1 MAPTNGEALS
11 VSIVTRRDVLL
22 RTARSVGVSVCATLA
37 LTYGASSLL
46 FGADPDAFLRAG
58 DATVSVIYFG
68 AIACAIVGGVM
79 SYRANLVLQQ
89 FSLARSE
96 LWRISRT
103 DQLTGLLNRRGF
115 DEAAIAA
122 LEKAHRENLPAVA
135 LMCDIDR
142 FKTIN
147 DQFGHEFGDAV
158 LVQIGEV
165 LNSFAKGHDI
175 LVGRHGGEEFVALVI
190 GVTSE
195 QAMEKAEMLRLACAE
210 KEVSQAGTLTPVT
223 ISIGV
228 AASKGGDSLSKMLG
242 SADHALYAAKRG
254 GRNRIARADVPDN
267 AIAA

>member
-1 MAPTNGEALS
+1 MS
-11 VSIVTRRDVLL
+11 VSIITRRDVLL
-22 RTARSVGVSVCATLA
+22 RTARGVGASICATIA
-37 LTYGASSLL
+37 LTYAVSPLA
-46 FGADPDAFLRAG
+46 FGADPDALLRAG
-58 DATVSVIYFG
+58 DVTVSVIYFG
-68 AIACAIVGGVM
+68 AIACAMVGGVRA
-79 SYRANLVLQQ
+79 YRSNLLLQQ
-89 FSLARSE
+89 ITAARAE

-115 DEAAIAA
+115 NEAAISA
-122 LEKAHRENLPAVA
+122 LEKAHGENLPAVA

-190 GVTSE
+190 GATSE
-195 QAMEKAEMLRLACAE
+195 EAMENAEKLRLACAE
-210 KEVSQAGTLTPVT
+210 KEVSREGTLARVT
-223 ISIGV
+223 ISIGL

-242 SADHALYAAKRG
+242 SADKALYAAKRG
-254 GRNRIARADVPDN
+254 GRNRIARADVLDN

>member
-1 MAPTNGEALS
+1 
-11 VSIVTRRDVLL
+11 
-22 RTARSVGVSVCATLA
+22 VSVCLTLV
-37 LTYGASSLL
+37 LTYAASFLL

-58 DATVSVIYFG
+58 DVTVSVICFG
-68 AIACAIVGGVM
+68 AIACMMVGGVM

-158 LVQIGEV
+158 LVEIGEV

-195 QAMEKAEMLRLACAE
+195 EAMANAEKLRLACAE
-210 KEVSQAGTLTPVT
+210 KEVSREGTLTRVT
-223 ISIGV
+223 ISIGL
-228 AASKGGDSLSKMLG
+228 AASKGGDSLSEMLG
-242 SADHALYAAKRG
+242 SADQALYAAKRG
-254 GRNRIARADVPDN
+254 GRNRIARADVLDN